1 MTTYTYARVST
12 KRQGTHKFGLD
23 RQKVEF
29 EKAGYSLDNLITD
42 EISGSKMK
50 RKGLDEL
57 KKVLVAGDT
66 VVVVSLDRL
75 GRSMVECVNLIN
87 DFREKDI
94 AVVSLKENID
104 TSKNDAFT
112 NFFIQMM
119 LSFSELEKN
128 LMLERQAA
136 AYEAMREQGKEL
148 KGRPRK
154 DKQTNEAVKMYL
166 QGGKSYREVA
176 EIFRISAATIC
187 NAVKKYREK
196 EEENAK

>member
-12 KRQGTHKFGLD
+12 KKQGSQKFGLD
-23 RQKVEF
+23 RQVIEF
-29 EKAGYSLDNLITD
+29 KNAGYSIDNLVTD
-42 EISGSKMK
+42 EISGSKMH
-50 RKGLDEL
+50 RKGLDKL
-57 KKVLVAGDT
+57 KKELVSGDT

-87 DFREKDI
+87 DFREMGVAI
-94 AVVSLKENID
+94 VSLKESID
-104 TSKNDAFT
+104 TSKDDAFT

-136 AYEAMREQGKEL
+136 AYEAMREQGIEL

-166 QGGKSYREVA
+166 AGGKSYREVA
-176 EIFRISAATIC
+176 ELFGISAATVC
-187 NAVKKYREK
+187 NAVKKYREEHEK
-196 EEENAK
+196 DS

>member
-12 KRQGTHKFGLD
+12 KKQGSQKFGLD
-23 RQKVEF
+23 RQVIEF
-29 EKAGYSLDNLITD
+29 KNAGYSIDNLVTD
-42 EISGSKMK
+42 EISGSKMH
-50 RKGLDEL
+50 RKGLDKL
-57 KKVLVAGDT
+57 KKELVSGDT

-87 DFREKDI
+87 EFREKGVAI
-94 AVVSLKENID
+94 VSLKESID
-104 TSKNDAFT
+104 TSKDDAFT

-136 AYEAMREQGKEL
+136 AYEAMREQGIEL

-166 QGGKSYREVA
+166 AGGKSYREVA
-176 EIFRISAATIC
+176 ELFGISAATVC
-187 NAVKKYREK
+187 NAVKKYRE
-196 EEENAK
+196 EHEMDS

>member
-12 KRQGTHKFGLD
+12 KKQGSQKFGLD
-23 RQKVEF
+23 RQIVEF
-29 EKAGYSLDNLITD
+29 KNAGYSIDNLVTD
-42 EISGSKMK
+42 EISGSKMH
-50 RKGLDEL
+50 RKGLNGL
-57 KKVLVAGDT
+57 KKKLVAGDT

-87 DFREKDI
+87 EFRENGI
-94 AVVSLKENID
+94 SVVSLKESID
-104 TSKNDAFT
+104 TSKDDAFT

-136 AYEAMREQGKEL
+136 AYEAMREQGIEL

-176 EIFRISAATIC
+176 ETFGISAATVC
-187 NAVKKYREK
+187 NAVKKYRE
-196 EEENAK
+196 EHENA

>member
-12 KRQGTHKFGLD
+12 KKQGTSKFGLD
-23 RQKVEF
+23 RQVIEF
-29 EKAGYSLDNLITD
+29 KNAGYSIDNLVTD
-42 EISGSKMK
+42 EISGSKMH
-50 RKGLDEL
+50 RKGLDKL
-57 KKVLVAGDT
+57 KKKLVEGDT

-75 GRSMVECVNLIN
+75 GRSMIECVNLIN
-87 DFREKDI
+87 EFRENGI

-104 TSKNDAFT
+104 TSKDDAFT

-136 AYEAMREQGKEL
+136 AYEAMREQGIEL

-166 QGGKSYREVA
+166 AGGKSYREVA
-176 EIFRISAATIC
+176 ELFGISAATVC
-187 NAVKKYREK
+187 NAVKKYRTEH
-196 EEENAK
+196 EIES

>member
-12 KRQGTHKFGLD
+12 KKQGSQKFGLD
-23 RQKVEF
+23 RQIVEF
-29 EKAGYSLDNLITD
+29 KNAGYSIDNLVTD
-42 EISGSKMK
+42 EISGSKMH
-50 RKGLDEL
+50 RKGLNGL
-57 KKVLVAGDT
+57 KKKLVAGDT

-87 DFREKDI
+87 EFRENGSS
-94 AVVSLKENID
+94 VVSLKESID
-104 TSKNDAFT
+104 TSKDDAFT

-136 AYEAMREQGKEL
+136 AYEAMREQGIEL

-176 EIFRISAATIC
+176 ETFGISAATVC
-187 NAVKKYREK
+187 NAVKKYRE
-196 EEENAK
+196 EHENA